1 MPTTRDATTNG
12 GGALDTPAR
21 LLELATPMV
30 RQVLRT
36 PGLGP
41 TRELQASVAALLE
54 AGWDVGVAGIR
65 YATIVARIW
74 GEVAAHLL
82 TDAPSISTDP
92 ATALDPRKLLA
103 HFYEVA
109 EEHFAEAFASQDY
122 IAAQA
127 DLGTSALTY
136 RVVEQP
142 IAQRLLHLLHA
153 ASLTDVDAA
162 HRNVADL
169 NRTMRELRRRVR
181 ALERQVAAERAA
193 TTPADDT
200 DDGGGT

>member
-1 MPTTRDATTNG
+1 MPTARDATTNG
-12 GGALDTPAR
+12 DAALDTPPR

-54 AGWDVGVAGIR
+54 AAWDAGVAGTR
-65 YATIVARIW
+65 YTAIVTRIW

-82 TDAPSISTDP
+82 ADMPGIATDP

-127 DLGTSALTY
+127 ELGASALAY
-136 RVVEQP
+136 RVAEQP
-142 IAQRLLHLLHA
+142 IAQRLLHVLHA
-153 ASLTDVDAA
+153 ASLADVDAA
-162 HRNVADL
+162 HRNIADL
-169 NRTMRELRRRVR
+169 NRTVRELRRRVR
-181 ALERQVAAERAA
+181 ALQREVAAEPDA
-193 TTPADDT
+193 TTSPDA
-200 DDGGGT
+200 DGGGGT